1 MFTNYSSDLFCAE
14 AETRAQLV
22 DIRFLLF
29 IMKGILRALMG
40 RSLKFEN
47 FLLKYCQNLTD
58 CNSTTSLLKFANE
71 LDKNPRAEEPV
82 LLYALKNKRDLNK
95 FEKTLRP
102 DLREKFDNLKLE
114 FQKYKDLDE
123 MLLNSDD
130 LSVDFKKVYNAYKYR
145 LQETSANNPM
155 KNSYGEFFDKKLKEL
170 KLTNYRVC
178 KELGLNLSNFTFF
191 LKGHNEKLSLEN
203 CEKVYDYLMDLD
215 V

>member
-1 MFTNYSSDLFCAE
+1 MYTNPSSDLYSAE
-14 AETRAQLV
+14 AESRAQLV

-29 IMKGILRALMG
+29 IMKGIIRALMG

-82 LLYALKNKRDLNK
+82 LLYALQNKRDLNK
-95 FEKTLRP
+95 FEKSLRP
-102 DLREKFDNLKLE
+102 DLQEKFNNLKLE
-114 FQKYKDLDE
+114 FQKYNDLDE

-145 LQETSANNPM
+145 LQEKSANNTM

-191 LKGHNEKLSLEN
+191 LKGHNEKFSLEN

>member
-82 LLYALKNKRDLNK
+82 LLYALQNKRDLNK
-95 FEKTLRP
+95 FEKSLRP
-102 DLREKFDNLKLE
+102 DLQEKFNNLKLE
-114 FQKYKDLDE
+114 FQKYNDLDE

-145 LQETSANNPM
+145 LQEKSANNPM

>member
-82 LLYALKNKRDLNK
+82 LLYALQNKRDLNK

-130 LSVDFKKVYNAYKYR
+130 LSVDFKKAYNAYKYH

-155 KNSYGEFFDKKLKEL
+155 KSSYGEFFDKKLKEL

>member
-1 MFTNYSSDLFCAE
+1 MYINPSLDLFSTE
-14 AETRAQLV
+14 AKTRGRLV

-29 IMKGILRALMG
+29 IMKGIIRALMG

-47 FLLKYCQNLTD
+47 FLLIYCQNLTG
-58 CNSTTSLLKFANE
+58 CYSTTSLLKFANE

-82 LLYALKNKRDLNK
+82 LLYALQNKRDLNK
-95 FEKTLRP
+95 FEQSLRP
-102 DLREKFDNLKLE
+102 DLQEKFDNLKLE

-123 MLLNSDD
+123 MLLYSDD

-145 LQETSANNPM
+145 LQEKSANNPM

>member
-71 LDKNPRAEEPV
+71 LNKNPRAEEPV
-82 LLYALKNKRDLNK
+82 LLYALQNKRDLNK
-95 FEKTLRP
+95 FEKSLRP

-123 MLLNSDD
+123 MLLYSDN

-145 LQETSANNPM
+145 LQEKSANNPM
-155 KNSYGEFFDKKLKEL
+155 KRSYGEFFDKKLKEL

>member
-40 RSLKFEN
+40 QSLKFEN

-82 LLYALKNKRDLNK
+82 LLYALQNKRDLNK

-123 MLLNSDD
+123 MLLYSDN

-155 KNSYGEFFDKKLKEL
+155 KSSYGEFFDKKLKEL

-191 LKGHNEKLSLEN
+191 LKGHNE
-203 CEKVYDYLMDLD
+203 
-215 V
+215 

>member
-1 MFTNYSSDLFCAE
+1 MYTKPGLDLFSAE

-29 IMKGILRALMG
+29 IMKGIIRALMV

-58 CNSTTSLLKFANE
+58 CYSTTSLLKFANE

-82 LLYALKNKRDLNK
+82 LLYALQNKRDLNK
-95 FEKTLRP
+95 FEKSLRP
-102 DLREKFDNLKLE
+102 DLQEKFNNLKLE

-123 MLLNSDD
+123 MLLYSDN

-155 KNSYGEFFDKKLKEL
+155 KRSYGEFFDKKLKEL

>member
-82 LLYALKNKRDLNK
+82 LLYALQNKRDLNK
-95 FEKTLRP
+95 FEKSLRP

-123 MLLNSDD
+123 MLLYSDN

-145 LQETSANNPM
+145 LQEKSANNPM
-155 KNSYGEFFDKKLKEL
+155 KRSYGEFFDKKLKEL

>member
-29 IMKGILRALMG
+29 IMKGILRTLMG

>member
-29 IMKGILRALMG
+29 IMKGIIRALMG

-47 FLLKYCQNLTD
+47 FLLIYCQNLTG
-58 CNSTTSLLKFANE
+58 CYSTTSLLKFANE

-82 LLYALKNKRDLNK
+82 LLYALQNKRDLNK
-95 FEKTLRP
+95 FEKSLRP

-114 FQKYKDLDE
+114 FQKYNDLDE

-145 LQETSANNPM
+145 LQEKSANNPM
-155 KNSYGEFFDKKLKEL
+155 KRSYGEFFDKKLKEL

>member
-58 CNSTTSLLKFANE
+58 CNSTTSVLKFANE

-82 LLYALKNKRDLNK
+82 LLYALQNKRDLNK

-123 MLLNSDD
+123 MLLYSDN

-145 LQETSANNPM
+145 LQEKSANNPM
-155 KNSYGEFFDKKLKEL
+155 KRSYGEFFDKKLKEL

>member
-1 MFTNYSSDLFCAE
+1 
-14 AETRAQLV
+14 
-22 DIRFLLF
+22 
-29 IMKGILRALMG
+29 MG

-47 FLLKYCQNLTD
+47 FLLKYCQNLTG

-82 LLYALKNKRDLNK
+82 LLYALQNKRDLNK
-95 FEKTLRP
+95 FEQSLRP
-102 DLREKFDNLKLE
+102 DLREKFNNLKLE
-114 FQKYKDLDE
+114 FQKYNDLDE
-123 MLLNSDD
+123 MLLYSDD
-130 LSVDFKKVYNAYKYR
+130 LSVDFKKVYSAYKYR

-155 KNSYGEFFDKKLKEL
+155 KSSYSEFFDKKLKEL

-178 KELGLNLSNFTFF
+178 KELGLNLSNFAFF

-203 CEKVYDYLMDLD
+203 CEKVYDYLMDFN

>member
-1 MFTNYSSDLFCAE
+1 M
-14 AETRAQLV
+14 
-22 DIRFLLF
+22 
-29 IMKGILRALMG
+29 
-40 RSLKFEN
+40 
-47 FLLKYCQNLTD
+47 
-58 CNSTTSLLKFANE
+58 
-71 LDKNPRAEEPV
+71 
-82 LLYALKNKRDLNK
+82 LLYS
-95 FEKTLRP
+95 
-102 DLREKFDNLKLE
+102 DN
-114 FQKYKDLDE
+114 
-123 MLLNSDD
+123 

-145 LQETSANNPM
+145 LQEMSANNPM